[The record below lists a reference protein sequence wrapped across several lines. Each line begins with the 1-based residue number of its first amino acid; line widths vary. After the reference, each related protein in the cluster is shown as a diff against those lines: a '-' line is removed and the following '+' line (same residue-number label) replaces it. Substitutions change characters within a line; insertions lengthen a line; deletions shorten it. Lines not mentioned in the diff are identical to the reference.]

1 MYCTLCFRNLFPNDP
16 RTALIQ
22 SNTKEI
28 LWVNALLQ
36 SETLANY
43 DWVWD
48 KPFYVSFDG
57 GCCTTKRR
65 VDLWCIIGNVLFA
78 IEIDEN
84 QHKDRAE
91 NYEETRY
98 NDLAMDFTGRQ
109 IFVRINPDS
118 FVVNNVRFDPIFDDR
133 LNIVENKIAEL
144 LELIDVEV
152 DEDSFTFIQVHHLF
166 YDE

>member
-1 MYCTLCFRNLFPNDP
+1 M
-16 RTALIQ
+16 
-22 SNTKEI
+22 
-28 LWVNALLQ
+28 WVNALLQ
-36 SETLANY
+36 SETLATY

-57 GCCTTKRR
+57 GCCNTKRR

-109 IFVRINPDS
+109 IFLRINPDS
-118 FVVNNVRFDPIFDDR
+118 FVVDGVKQDPSFEER
-133 LNIVENKIAEL
+133 LNIVEQKIAEL
-144 LELIDVEV
+144 LELIDVEQH
-152 DEDSFTFIQVHHLF
+152 EDSFQFIQVHHLF
-166 YDE
+166 YDS